1 MKKILGIVIILLALS
16 TPVDA
21 HFIWGDADV
30 ERDVIAGGNVY
41 GENLFPD
48 NWDNAYG
55 WGDHSL
61 VGYLTSYNETDPV
74 FTDHDAFAVSS
85 LLIGQWNNAYGWGN
99 HASAGYLT
107 SYDETDP
114 VFLAHDAFDITSA
127 DITLL
132 GNTSGE
138 NSGDQD
144 LSGKEDVGVA
154 SGLISIH
161 TTTHPIPTTRDARNE
176 IAKGE
181 DDNFVTDAD
190 ITLLGNT
197 SGTNTND
204 VTITDTD
211 EIDLTIT
218 LQDIKADIKSD
229 SIDETKL
236 DTSTNISLNLADTS
250 VQPNDP
256 LTTLDTT
263 VTGSQLNQMYTDTH
277 IPATGSDT
285 SKIDISVTGQEI
297 GATITANS
305 IDTGDLTSAI
315 GTSLGKADSATQPT
329 DLLDYFLE
337 DGQSDN
343 IVNGTFDLTTTGK
356 LGATVLENTAG
367 DLKLQP
373 DETAND
379 ISLFEDAT
387 ITTVTPAFTLWR
399 NTDKFWMYGDAG
411 AFNLRTAGKKLQFN
425 SNKQISFKATGGHI
439 SLQPDGYNVVL
450 ESVSNGNPAFQH
462 EGEITSLSA
471 SKYIQYIVDTD
482 GYYKTTPE
490 DANILGW
497 NIDLPLDLLDNNLDT
512 TGTVTADSFNGKD
525 ITLSE
530 GNLTAPYTL
539 NFKAGSNFYID
550 VPNTKGWSIKY
561 SGSTSMV
568 WRGNTTWNQ
577 MVMSVRDTV
586 GRQLILADQFSN
598 EKNFDH
604 DPQDNPT
611 FYVQSATSPDTDNTQ
626 WLSLAHDQ
634 TDALLNVGKGDLKI
648 DTNVAVDG
656 DITADNLGTAS
667 AEDVGYFE
675 PAKGTDDNFVTD
687 YQLSILSTLVSHTW
701 VNS

>member
-285 SKIDISVTGQEI
+285 SKIDISVTGQEV

-373 DETAND
+373 DGQGE
-379 ISLFEDAT
+379 ISLFEDRDWNGVADYTSFNMHRKDSSAIGNSRFRMRIDPWGQGYFSFTGSHFLFSGGGDLRYTAT
-387 ITTVTPAFTLWR
+387 KDLDLR
-399 NTDKFWMYGDAG
+399 QTDPTYAINFGSRWDEDENQKVKYYGGDGSVVKYVQFQLGSDMY
-411 AFNLRTAGKKLQFN
+411 F
-425 SNKQISFKATGGHI
+425 
-439 SLQPDGYNVVL
+439 
-450 ESVSNGNPAFQH
+450 
-462 EGEITSLSA
+462 
-471 SKYIQYIVDTD
+471 
-482 GYYKTTPE
+482 KTTPK
-490 DANILGW
+490 DATVLGW
-497 NIDLPLDLLDNNLDT
+497 NIWMD
-512 TGTVTADSFNGKD
+512 
-525 ITLSE
+525 
-530 GNLTAPYTL
+530 
-539 NFKAGSNFYID
+539 
-550 VPNTKGWSIKY
+550 
-561 SGSTSMV
+561 
-568 WRGNTTWNQ
+568 
-577 MVMSVRDTV
+577 
-586 GRQLILADQFSN
+586 
-598 EKNFDH
+598 
-604 DPQDNPT
+604 
-611 FYVQSATSPDTDNTQ
+611 
-626 WLSLAHDQ
+626 
-634 TDALLNVGKGDLKI
+634 
-648 DTNVAVDG
+648 VAVDG

>member
-218 LQDIKADIKSD
+218 LQDIKADIKPD

-367 DLKLQP
+367 NLKLQP
-373 DETAND
+373 DGDGNVILFGDVILPNTADSKKLVLERNTVSEGTQSFSFHIDQYERAHLDIIAKNFQFVADNYIEFQSTTKD
-379 ISLFEDAT
+379 ISF
-387 ITTVTPAFTLWR
+387 FTGDSSR
-399 NTDKFWMYGDAG
+399 AVQFGQYGKNQIFRHYGDT
-411 AFNLRTAGKKLQFN
+411 TAG
-425 SNKQISFKATGGHI
+425 G
-439 SLQPDGYNVVL
+439 P
-450 ESVSNGNPAFQH
+450 
-462 EGEITSLSA
+462 
-471 SKYIQYIVDTD
+471 KYIQHVLDTD
-482 GYYKTTPE
+482 GYYKTTPK

-497 NIDLPLDLLDNNLDT
+497 NIGMD
-512 TGTVTADSFNGKD
+512 
-525 ITLSE
+525 
-530 GNLTAPYTL
+530 
-539 NFKAGSNFYID
+539 
-550 VPNTKGWSIKY
+550 
-561 SGSTSMV
+561 
-568 WRGNTTWNQ
+568 
-577 MVMSVRDTV
+577 
-586 GRQLILADQFSN
+586 
-598 EKNFDH
+598 
-604 DPQDNPT
+604 
-611 FYVQSATSPDTDNTQ
+611 
-626 WLSLAHDQ
+626 
-634 TDALLNVGKGDLKI
+634 
-648 DTNVAVDG
+648 VAVDG